1 MIKLLAI
8 GNWLM
13 TDDAVALEVAGRLSK
28 RLKKMNIDVVF
39 GETDCM
45 SCLLL
50 PEVDDFVIILDA
62 MSTGAEPGSILM
74 LNLEE
79 AATQPFMT
87 FSQHEMS
94 VFELIK
100 VYNINFKGSL
110 IGIEA
115 AQICPGERLSSGLMS
130 KLPEICAKTETAIIR
145 IIEENGMYSDAVM

>member
-8 GNWLM
+8 GNRLM

-39 GETDCM
+39 GDTGCM

-50 PEVDDFVIILDA
+50 QEVDEFVIILDA

-94 VFELIK
+94 VF
-100 VYNINFKGSL
+100 
-110 IGIEA
+110 
-115 AQICPGERLSSGLMS
+115 
-130 KLPEICAKTETAIIR
+130 
-145 IIEENGMYSDAVM
+145 